1 MDVCDEL
8 VDLSCSV
15 KTVLFV
21 MSDCHVLK
29 QCDSLCF
36 ILLFLS
42 HLSYIVK
49 FPLSLKQNGGQ

>member
-1 MDVCDEL
+1 M
-8 VDLSCSV
+8 DLSCSV

-36 ILLFLS
+36 VHFLRS
-42 HLSYIVK
+42 HLSYTVK
-49 FPLSLKQNGGQ
+49 FPLSLKQNGGR